1 MVAVPILRTLDNA
14 VSLNFI
20 QEQLSR
26 AYTRAVIFRAGFR
39 RSIPEVDDHGIDGT
53 IVDPDRRGVNR
64 VDFQLKATTHHEIRD
79 DAIVYDLRVAN
90 YNSLT
95 INDDVPRVLILFIMP
110 VDDSQWLH
118 QSLDE
123 LCLRKCAYWVSL
135 MGMPRSRNSSTVR
148 VEAPVTNVFDQNG
161 LRDMFQRLIV

>member
-1 MVAVPILRTLDNA
+1 MSP
-14 VSLNFI
+14 NFI

-39 RSIPEVDDHGIDGT
+39 LSSPEVDDHGIDGT
-53 IVDPDRRGVNR
+53 IVDPDRRRVNR
-64 VDFQLKATTHHEIRD
+64 VDFQIKATTQWEIRD
-79 DAIVYDLRVAN
+79 DTIIYDLRVAD
-90 YNSLT
+90 YNRL
-95 INDDVPRVLILFIMP
+95 IIDDDVPRVLILFIMP
-110 VDDSQWLH
+110 GDDSQWLS

-148 VEAPVTNVFDQNG
+148 VEVPVTNVFDQNG
-161 LRDMFQRLIV
+161 LLDMFRRLTV